1 MVCKAIIFDYIG
13 TLVTP
18 VNYNMDDSMAKL
30 HSALKAEGFEV
41 SKEKFLES
49 YKVSHEKYRLVR
61 YGQLREVTNAVW
73 VSEALN
79 NLGFCTK
86 VDNIKIK
93 SALNV
98 FFKDFMDT
106 FELRE
111 DAKILLKLASERSKI
126 ALISNFTYAP
136 VIYCSL
142 RQLRIKQFFKV
153 VVVSNECGWRKPSQN
168 IFKEALSKLCVN
180 PQETVFVGDSPSEDI
195 KGAMEAGLKTVFIES
210 QFNRLADLEASGL
223 KPDFVFKDLTE
234 FCRNFS
240 QVCDSF

>member
-1 MVCKAIIFDYIG
+1 MVCKALIFDYIG

-18 VNYNMDDSMAKL
+18 VNYSMDDSMANL
-30 HSALKAEGFEV
+30 HNALLIEGFDV
-41 SKEKFLES
+41 GREKFLKE

-79 NLGFCTK
+79 NLGFKTR
-86 VDNIKIK
+86 VDDAKIK

-98 FFKDFMDT
+98 FFNDFMDT

-111 DAKILLKLASERSKI
+111 DAKILLRLASERCKL

-142 RQLRIKQFFKV
+142 RQLRIKRYFSF
-153 VVVSNECGWRKPSQN
+153 VVVSDDCGWRKPSEN
-168 IFKEALSKLCVN
+168 IFNLTLNKLHVTPKEAI
-180 PQETVFVGDSPSEDI
+180 FVGDSPNEDI
-195 KGAMEAGLKTVFIES
+195 KGAMEVGLKTVFVQS
-210 QFNRLADLEASGL
+210 QFNGLADLEASGL
-223 KPDFVFKDLTE
+223 KPDFVFKDLTD

-240 QVCDSF
+240 QVTETI